1 MQPCKDKSW
10 HDEKGFMGGLRLMT
24 LQFADFEVCTQRRGR
39 CQSKVRRSVGVLRVI
54 AGTNAIVSPLSSAHT
69 YLILAQMTLKRP

>member
-24 LQFADFEVCTQRRGR
+24 VQFANFEVLRGGAA
-39 CQSKVRRSVGVLRVI
+39 CNCGDQCNRVPLKL
-54 AGTNAIVSPLSSAHT
+54 GTHLPYPCSDDP
-69 YLILAQMTLKRP
+69 